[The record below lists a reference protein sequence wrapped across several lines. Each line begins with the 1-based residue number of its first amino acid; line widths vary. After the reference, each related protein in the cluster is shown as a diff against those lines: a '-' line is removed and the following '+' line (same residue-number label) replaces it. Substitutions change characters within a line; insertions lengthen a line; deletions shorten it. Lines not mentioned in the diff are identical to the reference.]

1 MKTLKKI
8 IKIGIICLIIL
19 VSFYFG
25 LYLYAKTLKKL
36 DITTAN
42 NYYMYDRYGE
52 LFSGY
57 NIDYINLD
65 KISPYLV
72 NATISI
78 EDKNFYKH
86 IGFDYLRILK
96 ALLINIKNNKT
107 VQGASTITQQYA
119 KNLYL
124 EFDKTLERK
133 LDEAWITIKL
143 ESTFTKDEILE
154 GYLNTINYGGV
165 FGIENASY
173 YYFNKSSK
181 DLTLAESAILA
192 GIPKS
197 PSNYSPIKNLE
208 NAKKRQKLI
217 LESMVKNKY
226 ITEEEKDKA
235 LEEELTFIGKLKKND
250 SSTVMYYQD
259 AVMHEMEGIKSI
271 PSSLIST
278 GGLKIYTNLDM
289 NLQKELENN
298 INIYLT
304 DDKLQISSIIENPN
318 NGEVLA
324 LVGGKDYSKSE
335 FNRAISSK
343 RQMGSTLKPFLY
355 YSAIENGFTPSTTFN
370 SSKTTFI
377 LSNNNTYSP
386 KNYGDIYGNKEI
398 SMALALAYSDN
409 IYAVK
414 TNLFLGEENLVDTL
428 RRVGIVSNLEPIP
441 SLALGTEEISMLEMI
456 KAYSTLAN
464 QGSTITPHLINKIE
478 DKNGNVLYEYKDDKE
493 LVLNKSIVYII
504 NQLLNNCYNSNLID
518 YTYPTCINIAGK
530 LKHKYGIKTGT
541 TDTDNLV
548 FGFNKDLVMGVWSGY
563 DDNSVTPDNTGT
575 MIKNIWADT
584 MEYYFKDKDDA
595 WYDMPNNV
603 VGTLINPVD
612 GHLADK
618 NTKSIMAYYI
628 KGTEPSI
635 EKGNLDN
642 LIPVLK
648 ED

>member
-8 IKIGIICLIIL
+8 IKIAIICLIIL

-181 DLTLAESAILA
+181 DLTLAEASILA

-226 ITEEEKDKA
+226 ITEEEKNKA

-259 AVMHEMEGIKSI
+259 AVMHEIENIKSI
-271 PSSLIST
+271 PTSLIST

-298 INIYLT
+298 INTYLT

-370 SSKTTFI
+370 STKTTFV

-428 RRVGIVSNLEPIP
+428 KRVGIVSNLEPIP

-464 QGSTITPHLINKIE
+464 QGSTITPHLVNKVE
-478 DKNGNVLYEYKDDKE
+478 DKNGNVLYEYKEDKE

-504 NQLLNNCYNSNLID
+504 NQLLNNCYNSNMID

-548 FGFNKDLVMGVWSGY
+548 FGFNKDLVMGIWSGY
-563 DDNSVTPDNTGT
+563 DDNSITPDNTGT

-584 MEYYFKDKDDA
+584 MEYYFKDKDEA

-603 VGTLINPVD
+603 VGTLINPIN
-612 GHLADK
+612 GELADK

-628 KGTEPSI
+628 KGTEPNI